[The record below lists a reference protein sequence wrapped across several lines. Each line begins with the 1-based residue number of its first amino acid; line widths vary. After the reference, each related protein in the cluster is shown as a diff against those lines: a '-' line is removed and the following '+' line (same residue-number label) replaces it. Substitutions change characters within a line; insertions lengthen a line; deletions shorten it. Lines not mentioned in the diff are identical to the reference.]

1 MMAERDTIA
10 VPIGVML
17 VAGLMLASCSTF
29 QSTSQSETASNQ
41 DQVLNTTETAPAD
54 LQLTCSSAAA
64 NQFGLP
70 PDKVLP
76 VSSSKLPDGTYD
88 VRLTSEGR
96 NFICLIDENAAIVS
110 MSAA

>member
-1 MMAERDTIA
+1 MTAERDTFA
-10 VPIGVML
+10 VPIVVMM
-17 VAGLMLASCSTF
+17 VAGLTLAACSST
-29 QSTSQSETASNQ
+29 QSTTQPETTSNQ
-41 DQVLNTTETAPAD
+41 GEVLNTTETAPAD

-96 NFICLIDENAAIVS
+96 NFICRIDENAAIVS
-110 MSAA
+110 MNAA